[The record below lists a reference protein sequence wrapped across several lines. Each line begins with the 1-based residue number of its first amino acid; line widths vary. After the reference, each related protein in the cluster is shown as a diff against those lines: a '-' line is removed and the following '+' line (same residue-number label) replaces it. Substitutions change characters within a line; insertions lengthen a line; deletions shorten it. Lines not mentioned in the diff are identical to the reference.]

1 MFYNMVNS
9 FRQSLN
15 ESEAWPPCN
24 ATYLQLLYNNRVANL
39 GFPAYT
45 ERYAVWDKLFP
56 KPSGQVGIT
65 RGGQLL
71 PALLPLLLGLLTRLM

>member
-56 KPSGQVGIT
+56 KPSGQAGIT

-71 PALLPLLLGLLTRLM
+71 PVLLLLLLGLLTRLM

>member
-1 MFYNMVNS
+1 MFYNMFNS
-9 FRQSLN
+9 FSESLH

-24 ATYLQLLYNNRVANL
+24 ATYKRLLYNNHVANL

-45 ERYAVWDKLFP
+45 ERYAIWDRLFP
-56 KPSGQVGIT
+56 KPSGQAGIT

-71 PALLPLLLGLLTRLM
+71 PVLLLLLGLLTRLM